1 MDTKVAVAR
10 LFTYVPWR
18 IKPKFLL
25 TPWRKRQDEH
35 LSQIE
40 STCHDYKYF
49 DLVRKHIVEGFN
61 RHKIIPYF
69 AFPLMI
75 QARNIVEV
83 GSAFTYYPETY
94 PRSSPWEV
102 SKSGSEGLVSTRIFL
117 TACRFL
123 NKIGIK
129 ARLTSVDIRESPMLE
144 NAKQLLKDLGL
155 IQYWNPVM
163 GTDSIKWLKEQKEPI
178 DLALV
183 DSQHTYAQVAGELE
197 HLSPL
202 MSSKGII
209 IVDDCYDLNYKPA
222 ATWAADE
229 TEEGCAKGGEY
240 GAVLDFLEKHPE
252 WVAEWCPRSIV
263 SMVFLYKR
271 GSIIGENYPR

>member
-1 MDTKVAVAR
+1 MDTEMTVRRVITYIPRQIKSK
-10 LFTYVPWR
+10 LFS
-18 IKPKFLL
+18 
-25 TPWRKRQDEH
+25 TPWRKKQDEH
-35 LSQIE
+35 LPQID
-40 STCHDYKYF
+40 SACHDYKYF
-49 DLVRKHIVEGFN
+49 EIVRKHIVEGFN
-61 RHKIIPYF
+61 RYKIIPYF

-75 QARNIVEV
+75 QARNIVEL

-94 PRSSPWEV
+94 RHSSPWGV

-123 NKIGIK
+123 NKIGVK
-129 ARLTSVDIRESPMLE
+129 ARLTSVDIRESSMVE
-144 NAKQLLKDLGL
+144 KSKQLLKDLGL

-163 GTDSIKWLKEQKEPI
+163 GTDSIKWLKEQKEPS

-183 DSQHTYAQVAGELE
+183 DSQHTYAQVAGELKN
-197 HLSPL
+197 LSPL

-209 IVDDCYDLNYKPA
+209 IVDDCYDLNYKPG

-271 GSIIGENYPR
+271 GSIIGENYRR